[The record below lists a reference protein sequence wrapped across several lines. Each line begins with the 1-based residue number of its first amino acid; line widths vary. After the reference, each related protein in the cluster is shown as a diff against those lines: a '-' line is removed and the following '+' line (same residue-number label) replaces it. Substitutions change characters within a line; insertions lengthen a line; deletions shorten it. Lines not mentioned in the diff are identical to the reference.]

1 MIRSLRARLLIGTT
15 VITTAALLLLG
26 WAIDHS
32 VRRTLL
38 AEFDNA
44 LLAKAKSLSS
54 MVEYHNGVV
63 EFEFDP
69 AWMPEFTRPANPDY
83 FEIWVDGRPI
93 AKSLSLG
100 KSEVGSAP
108 PVDIAAAW
116 SRLPD
121 GRNGRTVG
129 LAFPPF
135 VDPDERVA
143 GAPPV
148 SAIRASLIVARDT
161 RSLDS
166 TLAHLRWIALLMCAA
181 TVGISG
187 AALLLLVSLATRPVR
202 ILAHRI
208 ETLNESDLNLQLES
222 AAVPLELAP
231 VVDRLNGLL
240 ARLADAFTR
249 ERSFTA
255 DVAHELRT
263 PLAGIRATL
272 EVCRTRPR
280 DIHGYEATIDKSL
293 DQLSRLQSL
302 VENLLLLARADAGQ
316 VKLDLKA
323 FELLPFLED
332 CWAPFEAMANKR
344 ELQIDFQLPDEC
356 AIMAD
361 RQFLAIVMANLF
373 DNAVSYCTAA
383 GRIELR
389 VAMSGTQM
397 VLELSNCAELLPS
410 SQLACVFDRFWR
422 GDSSRAATGRH
433 AGLGLS
439 LCKRLLELM
448 GNGIAV
454 ASSRDETFTVRLTL
468 AQAAR
473 SRAAGESPR
482 DLESSGH
489 TSTVMHANVP
499 DVVDSE

>member
-54 MVEYHNGVV
+54 MVEYHNGTT

-69 AWMPEFTRPANPDY
+69 AWMPEFTTPTNPDY
-83 FEIWVDGRPI
+83 FEIWVDGQPFAR
-93 AKSLSLG
+93 SQSLG
-100 KSEVGSAP
+100 KSELGSAP
-108 PVDIAAAW
+108 QWDLAAIW

-121 GRNGRTVG
+121 GRTGRTVG

-143 GAPPV
+143 GASPV
-148 SAIRASLIVARDT
+148 PAIRASLVVARDT
-161 RSLDS
+161 RGLDA
-166 TLAHLRWIALLMCAA
+166 TLSHLRWIALLTCAA
-181 TVGISG
+181 VVGISG
-187 AALLLLVSLATRPVR
+187 AALLLLVSVATRPVR
-202 ILAHRI
+202 VLAHRI
-208 ETLNESDLNLQLES
+208 ESLTESDLNLQLAS
-222 AAVPLELAP
+222 TSVPLELAP

-240 ARLADAFTR
+240 TRLADAFTR

-280 DIHGYEATIDKSL
+280 DVAGYEATIDKSL
-293 DQLSRLQSL
+293 DQLLRLQSL

-316 VKLDLKA
+316 VRLNLAA
-323 FELLPFLED
+323 FELRAFIED
-332 CWAPFEAMANKR
+332 CWAPFETTADKQ

-356 AIMAD
+356 AVVAD
-361 RQFLAIVMANLF
+361 RQFLAIVMTNLF
-373 DNAVSYCTAA
+373 DNAVSYCTAG

-389 VAMSGTQM
+389 VAATGTQSGTQII
-397 VLELSNCAELLPS
+397 LELSNSADVLPTA
-410 SQLACVFDRFWR
+410 QLAQVFARFWR
-422 GDSSRAATGRH
+422 GDTSRAATGRH

-448 GNGIAV
+448 GSEIAV
-454 ASSRDETFTVRLTL
+454 QSLANGTFAVHLKLT
-468 AQAAR
+468 
-473 SRAAGESPR
+473 RAATARPTSESPR
-482 DLESSGH
+482 NLQSTGV
-489 TSTVMHANVP
+489 TSTTPV
-499 DVVDSE
+499 